1 MKRYLIEPTFLP
13 AHEPGAETG
22 HGTGA
27 AYRIVD
33 TRTQRIVPAE
43 GDDIGTVARA
53 CARLNEVDEQAGPAS
68 PNLAS
73 GDSLP
78 DDVVQSIAIS
88 NAKSLE
94 AQPAILANLELAQQ
108 VFNQN
113 LRQQNAVA
121 QQQAMNLI
129 RLAVVAKCVSMIES
143 ADGNDDSAI
152 EKIGR
157 NAEKLFQDLGR
168 SIAGEEPSP
177 HAP

>member
-1 MKRYLIEPTFLP
+1 VKRYLIEPQFLP
-13 AHEPGAETG
+13 AHEPGVDD
-22 HGTGA
+22 GTV
-27 AYRIVD
+27 YRIVD
-33 TRTQRIVPAE
+33 TRTRRIVPAE
-43 GDDIGTVARA
+43 GDDIDTVARA
-53 CARLNEVDEQAGPAS
+53 CARLNEADEQAGPAS

-73 GDSLP
+73 SDPLP
-78 DDVVQSIAIS
+78 DEIVQSIAIS

-168 SIAGEEPSP
+168 SIAGDEPSQ